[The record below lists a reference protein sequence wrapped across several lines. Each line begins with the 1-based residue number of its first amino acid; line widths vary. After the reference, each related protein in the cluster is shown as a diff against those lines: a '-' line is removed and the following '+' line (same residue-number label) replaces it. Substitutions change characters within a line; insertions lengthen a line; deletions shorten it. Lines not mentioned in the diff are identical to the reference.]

1 MTIKDLA
8 AKTGYAVGTVSRA
21 LNNQPNVSPKARA
34 VILAAAE
41 SYGFQINV
49 NARRLKQQHSNTV
62 LVIVKGIRNEL
73 FGVLVEAIQSLLDET
88 PYQLAVDYMDEDE
101 NEVARASQ
109 LCRERKPLGILF
121 LGGNNRNFIQ
131 DFSDIDIPCV
141 VITNDASSL
150 PYKNLSSVSTDDAQ
164 AAQAAIDLLISLGHS
179 RIAII
184 GGNRAL
190 SDTSR
195 LRYEGCMRSFATHNI
210 AFDPERDYQGVRY
223 SWYDGYTA
231 VNTLLEKGCR
241 FTALFATADVM
252 AIGAIRAL
260 WEHGLRVPEDVS
272 VIGVDGL
279 PLGSFLVPQLTT
291 VQQDVNMFAQRGV
304 ALLLDSIAQNGL
316 AVHETVPFLLQQR
329 ESVRDIRTRKEV

>member
-8 AKTGYAVGTVSRA
+8 EKTGYAVGTVSRA

-34 VILAAAE
+34 AILAAAKE
-41 SYGFQINV
+41 YGFQINV

-62 LVIVKGIRNEL
+62 LAVVKGIRNEL
-73 FGVLVEAIQSLLDET
+73 FGVMVEAIQSLLDQT

-101 NEVARASQ
+101 NEVARAAQ

-121 LGGNNRNFIQ
+121 LGGNNRNFIRN
-131 DFSDIDIPCV
+131 FSGIDVPCV
-141 VITNDASSL
+141 VITNDASGL

-164 AAQAAIDLLISLGHS
+164 AAQAVIDMLIGLGHS

-184 GGNRAL
+184 GGDRAL

-195 LRYEGCMRSFATHNI
+195 LRYEGCMRSFATHSI

-223 SWYDGYTA
+223 SWQDGYTA
-231 VNTLLEKGCR
+231 VNTLLERGCQ
-241 FTALFATADVM
+241 FTALFAIADVM
-252 AIGAIRAL
+252 AVGAIRAL

-272 VIGVDGL
+272 VVGMDGL

-291 VQQDVNMFAQRGV
+291 VQQDINTLARRGV
-304 ALLLDSIAQNGL
+304 ALLLESIAKSGPP
-316 AVHETVPFLLQQR
+316 VHETVPFLLQQR
-329 ESVRDIRTRKEV
+329 ESVRDIRPQKEG